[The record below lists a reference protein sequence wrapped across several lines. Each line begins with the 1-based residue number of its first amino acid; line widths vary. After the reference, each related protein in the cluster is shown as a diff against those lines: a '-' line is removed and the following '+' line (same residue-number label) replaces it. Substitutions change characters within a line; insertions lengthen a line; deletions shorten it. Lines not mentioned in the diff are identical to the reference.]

1 MRETIH
7 RVLAAEDEA
16 KRLVE
21 TAREEGEAHLADCR
35 RQAESLAADAGREVR
50 LASAALLEAAAVEAR
65 REREELIRQAS
76 VEIAGTLRLDEVL
89 ARQAVDA
96 IVQCV
101 CGRGRS

>member
-21 TAREEGEAHLADCR
+21 TTREEGEDHLAECR
-35 RQAESLAADAGREVR
+35 RQAEALAADADREVR
-50 LASAALLEAAAVEAR
+50 LASAALLEAAADEAR

-76 VEIAGTLRLDEVL
+76 AEIAATLRLDEAL
-89 ARQAVDA
+89 ARRAVDA
-96 IVQCV
+96 IVECV